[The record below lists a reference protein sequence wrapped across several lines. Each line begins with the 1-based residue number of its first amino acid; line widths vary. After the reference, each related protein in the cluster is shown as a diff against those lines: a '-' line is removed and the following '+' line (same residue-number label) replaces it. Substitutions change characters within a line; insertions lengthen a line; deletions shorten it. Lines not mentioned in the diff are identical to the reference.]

1 MILGLAGAALTAV
14 CYGFGSILQSMAATE
29 TQATDRFDIIGVGRL
44 VSQWRYVAGLG
55 LDVLGFAA
63 SVAALR
69 TLPLFVVQAA
79 IASSV
84 GVTALASA
92 RFLGAQMTTRERRAL
107 VGLFVGLV
115 LLGIAGRPEHG
126 SRLAEPG
133 PVILLVVA
141 AVVAAGAFVLAR
153 SAQARSAA
161 VLAASAGLSFG
172 AVGIGARGFVVPD
185 DLAHAFADPLLYAIA
200 VHGLI
205 ATMLFAAALQ
215 RGNVTTVAAVTFAVE
230 TVVPAVVGLVWLG
243 DHARA
248 GLAPVAFVGFILT
261 VAASIALARF
271 SAPDR

>member
-29 TQATDRFDIIGVGRL
+29 TDATDRFDVIGVGRL

-84 GVTALASA
+84 GVTALAAA
-92 RFLGAQMTTRERRAL
+92 RYLGARMTTRERRAL
-107 VGLFVGLV
+107 VGLFLGLV

-126 SRLAEPG
+126 TRLAEPG

-141 AVVAAGAFVLAR
+141 AVVAAGAFVLGR
-153 SAQARSAA
+153 STQARSAA
-161 VLAASAGLSFG
+161 VLAAGAGLSFG
-172 AVGIGARGFVVPD
+172 AVGIGARGFVVPH
-185 DLAHAFADPLLYAIA
+185 DLAHAFTDPLLYAIA
-200 VHGLI
+200 AHGLI

-215 RGNVTTVAAVTFAVE
+215 RGDVTTVAAVTFAVE
-230 TVVPAVVGLVWLG
+230 TVVPAIVGLVWLG
-243 DHARA
+243 DRARA
-248 GLAPVAFVGFILT
+248 GLAPVAFVGFVLT

>member
-1 MILGLAGAALTAV
+1 LILGLAGAALTAV

-29 TQATDRFDIIGVGRL
+29 TQATDRFDVIGVGRL
-44 VSQWRYVAGLG
+44 VSQWRYVGGLA